1 MRMSEASG
9 RGLSRCASTEREST
23 CAGRPAGDWI
33 WARRLATAVALAW
46 FVGSI
51 IPTARAAAD
60 PKQTA
65 DRIDA
70 LLAQEHFGTTGTSLV
85 PHPAPTVDDVTFL
98 RRASL
103 DLIGALPAPEEVIRF
118 AIDPSPSKRSA
129 AIDRLLADKQFGQ
142 NWARYWRDVVFYR
155 RKEERALLAAPA
167 FNVWLTD
174 ALNQNVHWD
183 QIAKSIITATGDVRE
198 NGPTAL
204 ILAQSADPNDTA
216 AEVSRIFLGIQIQCA
231 QCHNHPTDHWKREQF
246 HQFAAFFPRI
256 GIRPDRGG
264 EKKSFDV
271 VSINQ
276 PHKKRSP
283 GSQEEAT
290 LEWYM
295 PDLSHPKDQG
305 KLMQPIFFATGQQ
318 LSPGQSDLERRE
330 KLALWMTASGDRWFA
345 KAFVNRLWSEL
356 VGHGFYEPVDDM
368 GPDRQPVAPQAFEAL
383 TSAFMASH
391 YDVKWLFHTITATSA
406 YQRESRSRHETEQP
420 PLAASCSQRLRADQ
434 LFNVLCDAL
443 DIDEAALGP
452 EGKDA
457 GGPASKEMEDGGK
470 GGKKKDGGGPG
481 RLFAGPRGMV
491 LRTFGFDPSTRRDE
505 IAGSIPQ
512 ALWMMNAQVVKRG
525 TSARSTETML
535 GRLLAQ
541 QPDDKQVLVDLY
553 LRCLAREPRPAELAT
568 CQEHLA
574 SVDNRATAFEDILWT
589 LVNSTE
595 FLNRK

>member
-1 MRMSEASG
+1 
-9 RGLSRCASTEREST
+9 
-23 CAGRPAGDWI
+23 
-33 WARRLATAVALAW
+33 VALALGLAW
-46 FVGSI
+46 FAGSI
-51 IPTARAAAD
+51 LAPACQALAVPD

-65 DRIDA
+65 DHIDA
-70 LLAQEHFGTTGTSLV
+70 LLAQEHFGATESGV
-85 PHPAPTVDDVTFL
+85 APRPAPTVDDETFL
-98 RRASL
+98 RRVSL

-118 AIDPSPSKRSA
+118 ALDPSPHKRA
-129 AIDRLLADKQFGQ
+129 AAVERLLADKQYGQ

-155 RKEERALLAAPA
+155 RKDDRALLAAPA

-174 ALNQNVHWD
+174 ALNQNTHWD
-183 QIAKSIITATGDVRE
+183 QIAKAIITATGDVRE
-198 NGPTAL
+198 NGATAL
-204 ILAQSADPNDTA
+204 MMAQTADPNDTA

-231 QCHNHPTDHWKREQF
+231 QCHNHPTDHWKREEF
-246 HQFAAFFPRI
+246 HQFAAFFPRV
-256 GIRPDRGG
+256 GIRPDRGA

-271 VSINQ
+271 ISIER
-276 PHKKRSP
+276 PHQKRFP
-283 GSQEEAT
+283 GSPEEAT

-295 PDLSHPKDQG
+295 PDLNNPKEQG
-305 KLMQPIFFATGQQ
+305 TLMQPIFFATGQQ
-318 LSPGQSDLERRE
+318 LDPGLSDLERRE
-330 KLALWMTASGDRWFA
+330 KLALWMTASGDPWFA

-383 TSAFMASH
+383 TSAFMASN
-391 YDVKWLFHTITATSA
+391 YDVKWLMRTITATAA
-406 YQRESRSRHETEQP
+406 YQRESRSRHELEQP
-420 PLAASCSQRLRADQ
+420 ALAASCPQRLRADQ

-452 EGKDA
+452 GGKEMQAGEMLA
-457 GGPASKEMEDGGK
+457 GGSAGKEMEAEEK
-470 GGKKKDGGGPG
+470 AGKKKEPGGPG

-491 LRTFGFDPSTRRDE
+491 LRTFGYDPSTRRDE

-512 ALWMMNAQVVKRG
+512 ALWMMNAQVVNRG
-525 TSARSTETML
+525 ASARSTETML

-574 SVDNRATAFEDILWT
+574 SVDDRVNAFEDILWT